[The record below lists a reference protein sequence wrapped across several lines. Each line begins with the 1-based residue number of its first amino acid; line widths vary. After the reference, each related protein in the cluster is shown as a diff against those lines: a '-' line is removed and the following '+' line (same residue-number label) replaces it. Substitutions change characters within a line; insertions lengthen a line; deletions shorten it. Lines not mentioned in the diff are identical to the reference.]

1 MSSPV
6 RPPSKKTMLGMLV
19 ALLAVLG
26 VLAAGSALVGP
37 APAPAPVAA
46 PAIEPAA
53 VITPAPAVAPAPAAA
68 PAPVA
73 APAAPAAPALADG
86 TPCSATAHA
95 CVDLSSR
102 RAWLLDGAG
111 NVTYGPVGA
120 LGGTR
125 KDPTP
130 TGTFT
135 VDYKDRDHVSNIF
148 DVPMPNSVFFA
159 PAIAFHKGSL
169 SDRSHG
175 CIHLGRSASQRFFS
189 DLSPGDTVQ
198 VVS

>member
-1 MSSPV
+1 MRLG
-6 RPPSKKTMLGMLV
+6 RPC
-19 ALLAVLG
+19 
-26 VLAAGSALVGP
+26 
-37 APAPAPVAA
+37 
-46 PAIEPAA
+46 PAA
-53 VITPAPAVAPAPAAA
+53 TAWHQSSHPEAAT
-68 PAPVA
+68 
-73 APAAPAAPALADG
+73 APAAPALAAG

-102 RAWLLDGAG
+102 QAWLLDGAG

-130 TGTFT
+130 TGTFP

>member
-6 RPPSKKTMLGMLV
+6 RPPSEKTMLGMLV
-19 ALLAVLG
+19 ALVAVLG
-26 VLAAGSALVGP
+26 VLAAGSALGP
-37 APAPAPVAA
+37 AAAPAPVAA

-53 VITPAPAVAPAPAAA
+53 VTAPAPAA
-68 PAPVA
+68 APVA
-73 APAAPAAPALADG
+73 APAAPAAPAVPALAAE
-86 TPCSATAHA
+86 TPCSSTADA

-102 RAWLLDGAG
+102 KAWLLDGAG

-130 TGTFT
+130 TGTFS
-135 VDYKDRDHVSNIF
+135 VDYKDRDHVSNLY
-148 DVPMPNSVFFA
+148 DADMPNSVFFA
-159 PAIAFHKGSL
+159 PAIAFHEGSL
-169 SDRSHG
+169 SQRSHG
-175 CIHLGRSASQRFFS
+175 CIHLGRTASQRFFS
-189 DLSPGDTVQ
+189 NLSPGDTVQ